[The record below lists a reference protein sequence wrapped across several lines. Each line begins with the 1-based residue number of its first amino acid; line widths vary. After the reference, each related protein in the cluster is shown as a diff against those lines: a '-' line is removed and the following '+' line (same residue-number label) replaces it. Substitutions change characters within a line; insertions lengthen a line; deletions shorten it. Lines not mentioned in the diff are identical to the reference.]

1 MIGNDVVDLRDAEV
15 QPGATHRR
23 FDERVF
29 AEPERAAI
37 ERSGAPNRLR
47 WMLWAAKKA
56 AYKVARK
63 LDPRVVFSPRRFT
76 VELESDLHG
85 SVCHGDWRF
94 PVVIHEE
101 SQAVHAVA
109 ASSEQCL
116 ERVRAEMRLCPGD
129 YAGGPS
135 AAVRSVAIDHLARE
149 LGTESL
155 DLTIVREGRVP
166 RLMLRGEPSG
176 LDLSLSHHGRLVAFA
191 CEFEGSGAGA

>member
-47 WMLWAAKKA
+47 WML
-56 AYKVARK
+56 
-63 LDPRVVFSPRRFT
+63 
-76 VELESDLHG
+76 SDLHG